1 MPLFDTHAHYN
12 DDAFDQNRKGLL
24 DALPDAGVGAVVIPG
39 VDVESSR
46 SALALAESRPWL
58 FAAAGIHPEDCAGCT
73 AADFSAIRDLCRE
86 KKVVA
91 IGEIG
96 LDYYWAENPPKE
108 FQQMVFRRQLELALE
123 LELPVIVHDR
133 EAHGDS
139 LEIVKEFPGVRGVFH
154 CFSGSPEMAEEL
166 LKRGWYLGFD
176 GPVTYKNAR
185 RAPGGRGRHA
195 PGPDRGGDGRA
206 LHEPGA
212 QPGQAERQP
221 ESPLH
226 CGKTG
231 GVEGHLPGGDGG
243 AHLEQWPAAV
253 RAGGEGMKKAFLMV
267 LACLLLAG
275 CGAPTGTTAK
285 VPETAPEEP
294 ISAPAV
300 VTEGR
305 VPEEYDAL
313 PTEVVSLYDWQT
325 SGEPLALLAEI
336 PEQEMALYGVADR
349 DAPHVLFRWGD
360 TLAEFPD
367 WVIYT
372 PKSVTPELLA
382 LDLDGDGAVE
392 PVVSCF
398 QGGNQVSRY
407 ALHVLQQSRGTL
419 TDSQLPDSLY
429 EEQLSALLTLSG
441 SGEMLTIS
449 LGSQSIEAA
458 LRRGCRRRLWN
469 TCGPELLSLG
479 RKMGASFGWR
489 IGPRCTPRIP
499 PSPP

>member
-1 MPLFDTHAHYN
+1 
-12 DDAFDQNRKGLL
+12 
-24 DALPDAGVGAVVIPG
+24 
-39 VDVESSR
+39 
-46 SALALAESRPWL
+46 
-58 FAAAGIHPEDCAGCT
+58 
-73 AADFSAIRDLCRE
+73 
-86 KKVVA
+86 
-91 IGEIG
+91 
-96 LDYYWAENPPKE
+96 
-108 FQQMVFRRQLELALE
+108 
-123 LELPVIVHDR
+123 
-133 EAHGDS
+133 
-139 LEIVKEFPGVRGVFH
+139 
-154 CFSGSPEMAEEL
+154 
-166 LKRGWYLGFD
+166 
-176 GPVTYKNAR
+176 
-185 RAPGGRGRHA
+185 
-195 PGPDRGGDGRA
+195 
-206 LHEPGA
+206 
-212 QPGQAERQP
+212 
-221 ESPLH
+221 
-226 CGKTG
+226 
-231 GVEGHLPGGDGG
+231 
-243 AHLEQWPAAV
+243 
-253 RAGGEGMKKAFLMV
+253 MKKAFLMV

-458 LRRGCRRRLWN
+458 LPERGAGGDSGTPVDRSFCLLVGRWGRPLAGGSARAVPREFRPRLRSQYGRPLRPGLPLRRPVHPFGYDPAIQTFLSFSRKERYLWKRA
-469 TCGPELLSLG
+469 L
-479 RKMGASFGWR
+479 
-489 IGPRCTPRIP
+489 
-499 PSPP
+499 PSPMNTGTTCM